1 MARDNFTQDAYTED
15 YFAQYDSTI
24 SNGEARIPICFCIDT
39 SESMNF
45 VTNRSNELRY
55 IENTSRTVD
64 GIANVTSVEPLP
76 GVTLH
81 HRIEE
86 VRRVLL
92 RMINRIRYD
101 SMLSNAAVISIVT
114 FDRFSDC
121 IVEFSEVS
129 RITESMISRIRTH
142 EDVTNA
148 SKGIHMSLER
158 LDQFRR
164 LNSSAGNESYKP
176 VLVFMSDGSVNA
188 DPDAIKAGNEV
199 RERSDNGSLNVIPI
213 AIGNAADETWMRRL
227 SKESH
232 VYRMEHEDEF
242 DKVFEIIT
250 RRIARTAMVLSV
262 DEHISEEGQDIEVE
276 EDVTNM
282 QYGQETSTEDIYNF
296 LNEFMNK
303 E

>member
-24 SNGEARIPICFCIDT
+24 TNGEARIPICFCIDT
-39 SESMNF
+39 SESMRF
-45 VTNRSNELRY
+45 VTNRREELLY
-55 IENTSRTVD
+55 IENTSSTVD
-64 GIANVTSVEPLP
+64 GIANVVEVKALP

-81 HRIEE
+81 YRIEE
-86 VRRVLL
+86 VKRVILQ
-92 RMINRIRYD
+92 MIDRIKYD
-101 SMLSNAAVISIVT
+101 TRLANAAVVSIIT
-114 FDRFSDC
+114 FDEYADC
-121 IVEFSEVS
+121 IVEFSDVS
-129 RITESMISRIRTH
+129 RISEKMIGGIRTGR
-142 EDVTNA
+142 DITNA
-148 SKGIHMSLER
+148 SRGIRMSLER

-176 VLVFMSDGSVNA
+176 VLVFISDGKVNN
-188 DPDAIKAGNEV
+188 DPNALVVGNEV
-199 RERSDNGSLNVIPI
+199 RERSENGNLNVIPI
-213 AIGNAADETWMRRL
+213 GIGNDIDETWMRRL

-232 VYRMEHEDEF
+232 VYHMEHEDEF

-250 RRIARTAMVLSV
+250 SRIARTTMVLSV
-262 DEHISEEGQDIEVE
+262 DEHISEDGQDIEVE

-282 QYGQETSTEDIYNF
+282 QYGQETSAEDIYDF